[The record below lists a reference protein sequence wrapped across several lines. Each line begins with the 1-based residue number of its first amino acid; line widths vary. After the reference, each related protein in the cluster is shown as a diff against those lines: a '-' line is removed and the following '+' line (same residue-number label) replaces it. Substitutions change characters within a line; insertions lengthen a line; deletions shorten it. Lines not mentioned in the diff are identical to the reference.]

1 MTSKIRPAMSWCGL
15 LIYVSSFSLAAIVDV
30 QLATVRPGYE
40 CAVESVLAVPMA
52 LNLFHFHSSEVDS
65 VLETASILFT
75 ALINPL
81 FLLYAIASAFRPQ
94 IEQSALPAS

>member
-1 MTSKIRPAMSWCGL
+1 MTCKIRPAMSWCGL

-30 QLATVRPGYE
+30 LFATVRPGYV

-52 LNLFHFHSSEVDS
+52 LNLFRFHSSEVDS

-94 IEQSALPAS
+94 IEQSPLPAS